1 MKDDCLLI
9 ELDELIPYLVPSS
22 HEPVRGPKDF
32 SAPDPAEEGRAENVS
47 LSLVLLCGKDEIR
60 IRGKAM
66 ALCKVGEDYIIEEPV
81 ELKRE
86 SDFSL
91 YRDRLLLRGQLLAL
105 ALSNTK
111 KLSRVLLRF
120 VIFSEGTVKTQTVP
134 LEKEALSAT
143 LSSHI
148 SKIFS
153 LAPLWKKG
161 AGLIAFPY
169 SSLRQGQRELIQAAW
184 DAIRF
189 STKLYACAPTGI
201 GKTLAVLY
209 PALKALEK
217 GKVPQ
222 VFYASPKN
230 TLKLQ
235 AAAAVEALQKEKG
248 LRTLVLSSKTSL
260 CPEGREECQKRDCE
274 YALGFWEK
282 LPEALSF
289 LASFSCIT
297 EKELSAAAFHF
308 HICPF
313 DLALQL
319 QKHCQVII
327 GDYNHVFDP
336 GRAVFAPKPG
346 SVLLVDEAHNLPS
359 RIRESFTQSLSPED
373 FDPIFRDPTPPAVML
388 REHFSDLLG
397 EFAKLR
403 KARRDAKEFFS
414 VQSPEKLSA
423 LVSSLLPKV
432 GFALQEGFGH
442 LAEDSERRVKELYQK
457 LKNFAR
463 LSKLFNEEFSTLF
476 PLEGGVKIYLVDPRE
491 KILDG
496 CRRWRSVL
504 FFSATLLPENY
515 YFDLLGGQEEDRFL
529 TLPSPFPRENLFV
542 GLCQIDVSFSQRF
555 ATAPKICGIIRAAVS
570 VKPGNYMVFLP
581 SFEYLRLVSQAYK
594 ERFFDH
600 KVLVQE
606 KVMSAKARRE
616 FLEAFQTNRKGTL
629 IGFCVMGGVFSEGI
643 DLKGESLLGEII
655 VGTGFPPPSPEGEA
669 ECAGYYRRDMDG
681 KSFAYTL
688 PGWSRVLQAAGRV
701 IRGEEDRGFLI
712 LCDARYLGE
721 DMQTL
726 FPESWDRFEIL
737 EREAQLKEKLTQFW
751 K

>member
-1 MKDDCLLI
+1 MKDGTLLI
-9 ELDELIPYLVPSS
+9 ELDELIPYLSPS
-22 HEPVRGPKDF
+22 HEPLCRPRDF
-32 SAPDPAEEGRAENVS
+32 SAVGDAEERFRDVS
-47 LSLVLLCGKDEIR
+47 LSLVLRRGNDEIR
-60 IRGKAM
+60 IRGSAF
-66 ALCKVGEDYIIEEPV
+66 ALSKDGEDYIIEEPV
-81 ELKRE
+81 ELIRE
-86 SDFSL
+86 SDFPR
-91 YRDRLLLRGQLLAL
+91 YREELLLRGQLLAL

-120 VIFSEGTVKTQTVP
+120 VIVSEGNVKTQTIP
-134 LEKEALSAT
+134 LEKECLSAI
-143 LSSHI
+143 LSTHAP
-148 SKIFS
+148 KIFS

-161 AGLIAFPY
+161 EGSIVFPY
-169 SSLRQGQRELIQAAW
+169 SALRQGQRELIQAAW
-184 DAIRF
+184 DAIRS

-235 AAAAVEALQKEKG
+235 AATAVEALQKEKG

-260 CPEGREECQKRDCE
+260 CPEKREDCEKQMCE

-289 LASFSCIT
+289 LSSFSLIT
-297 EKELSAAAFHF
+297 EKELSAAASYF

-319 QKHCQVII
+319 QKHCQVVI

-336 GRAVFAPKPG
+336 IRAVFAPKPG
-346 SVLLVDEAHNLPS
+346 SILLVDEAHNLPN
-359 RIRESFTQSLSPED
+359 RIRESFTQALSPAD
-373 FDPIFRDPTPPAVML
+373 FDPFFRDSTPPAVML
-388 REHFSDLLG
+388 REHFSDVLG
-397 EFAKLR
+397 EFTRLR
-403 KARRDAKEFFS
+403 KAREDAREFFS
-414 VQSPEKLSA
+414 PECPEKLSS
-423 LVSSLLPKV
+423 LVSALIPKV
-432 GFALQEGFGH
+432 TFALREGFGT
-442 LAEDSERRVKELYQK
+442 LTEETARSIKELYQK
-457 LKNFAR
+457 LTAFAR

-476 PLEGGVKIYLVDPRE
+476 PPEGGSKIYLVDPRE
-491 KILDG
+491 KILEG
-496 CRRWRSVL
+496 CSRWRSVL
-504 FFSATLLPENY
+504 FFSATLLPQAY

-600 KVLVQE
+600 KILVQE
-606 KVMSAKARRE
+606 KVMSAKARRD
-616 FLEAFQTNRKGTL
+616 FLEEFRTNRKGTL

-669 ECAGYYRRDMDG
+669 ECASYYKREMDG

-701 IRGEEDRGFLI
+701 IRSEEDRGFLI

-721 DMQTL
+721 DMQNL
-726 FPESWDRFEIL
+726 FPESWEGFEIL
-737 EREAQLKEKLTQFW
+737 EREAQLREKLTQFW